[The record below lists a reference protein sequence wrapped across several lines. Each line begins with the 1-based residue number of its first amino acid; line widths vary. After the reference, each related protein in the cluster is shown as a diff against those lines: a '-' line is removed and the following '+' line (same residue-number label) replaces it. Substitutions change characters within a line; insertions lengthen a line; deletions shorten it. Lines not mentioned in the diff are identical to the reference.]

1 MNCIMKINAVKP
13 TDKLIL
19 EHVVM
24 SHNKHEG
31 FKVK

>member
-13 TDKLIL
+13 TDKIL